1 MRLVPTI
8 SAAWAV
14 LPSLRVGAGF
24 GVAITSI
31 SQTQILSVHTPM
43 PLGDQDLLR
52 TSDATGNTWGGQ
64 GTLGVQWDATR
75 NLVAGL
81 SLRTPTFTIIR
92 SGSFT
97 YNSVDVQGGGTP
109 TQPTGPTAVE
119 TSFYDPAATFTYK
132 LPFTLNLGVAWR
144 EPRFDVEVDV
154 RFHTAIAAY
163 DIITSSRM
171 VETLRRNPDGSRE
184 VTTAPFP
191 GFPYEAAAVWNLAL
205 GGRYQLDESWSLHG
219 GFYTDFAP
227 APPGTAN
234 VFRSVNLYGLTAG
247 AKLKGEHLSGSLG
260 LGFSWGSSD
269 QYTIGN
275 AGGAYVS
282 TRLSV
287 ASVALLYALAYRF

>member
-1 MRLVPTI
+1 MNGPTMGRRAFLEIAAVNGARFGDGAVRHSSRVSISTLVPTI

-144 EPRFDVEVDV
+144 EPRF
-154 RFHTAIAAY
+154 
-163 DIITSSRM
+163 
-171 VETLRRNPDGSRE
+171 ET
-184 VTTAPFP
+184 
-191 GFPYEAAAVWNLAL
+191 
-205 GGRYQLDESWSLHG
+205 
-219 GFYTDFAP
+219 
-227 APPGTAN
+227 
-234 VFRSVNLYGLTAG
+234 
-247 AKLKGEHLSGSLG
+247 
-260 LGFSWGSSD
+260 
-269 QYTIGN
+269 
-275 AGGAYVS
+275 
-282 TRLSV
+282 
-287 ASVALLYALAYRF
+287 